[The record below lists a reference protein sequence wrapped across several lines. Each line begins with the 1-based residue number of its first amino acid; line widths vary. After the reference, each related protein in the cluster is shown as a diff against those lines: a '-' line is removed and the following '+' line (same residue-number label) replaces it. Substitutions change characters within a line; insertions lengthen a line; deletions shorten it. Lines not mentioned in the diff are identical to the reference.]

1 MLMSRVV
8 KVRLY
13 SAVVADEE
21 VCEGLLPLCVVG
33 QPEIT
38 VPSRGGSYTEKSSVK
53 QWRVRTN

>member
-13 SAVVADEE
+13 SAVVADE

-33 QPEIT
+33 RPEIT